1 MAVKTKRIPRREE
14 ILDIINI
21 VNNITEDRSYFVG
34 SIEDDILLKGVG
46 KDIRD
51 IDVVVTT
58 EEDLKALCEFYNFL
72 YTKASY
78 YNNFQSLQF
87 DKYVCYDRDI
97 KIDILYPHTDT
108 SSVKLT
114 TSEYY
119 GTQVKH
125 QTYEY
130 KAALVR
136 EWVTMSR
143 NDDWVSDKFLPLLN
157 RYE

>member
-1 MAVKTKRIPRREE
+1 MAVKNPRVPRREE
-14 ILDIINI
+14 ILDIINTI
-21 VNNITEDRSYFVG
+21 NNITEGRSYFVG
-34 SIEDDILLKGVG
+34 SIEDDINLKGVG

-51 IDVVVTT
+51 VDVVVTT
-58 EEDLKALCEFYNFL
+58 EEDLKAICEFYDFL
-72 YTKASY
+72 YTKESI
-78 YNNFQSLQF
+78 YNNFRVLQF

-108 SSVKLT
+108 SSVEVT

-125 QTYEY
+125 RTYEY
-130 KAALVR
+130 KSALIR
-136 EWVTMSR
+136 EFISMS
-143 NDDWVSDKFLPLLN
+143 NDDWVLDKFLPFLN